1 MNLGELARI
10 TDVQMKDLKNFVEGN
25 DIKDIMGREA
35 ERHFKE
41 SFVNE
46 GFTDKTVE
54 KWDDVKRR
62 DPNSPWYGRGKTG
75 SRFEG
80 ARTTAKILTNTG
92 TLKDSIKYEITA
104 NGVLVKSST
113 PYAAVHQ
120 FGLQAKIYGK
130 KAFQMIAR
138 PFMGKS
144 MVLKEKIEDKIVR
157 EITTILTK

>member
-10 TDVQMKDLKNFVEGN
+10 TDAQMKDLKNFVEGD

-62 DPNSPWYGRGKTG
+62 DPNSPWYGRGKINK
-75 SRFEG
+75 FEG
-80 ARTTAKILTNTG
+80 VRTTANILTNTE

-138 PFMGKS
+138 PFIGKS
-144 MVLKEKIEDKIVR
+144 MVLKEKIEDKITR
-157 EITTILTK
+157 EIETFLTK